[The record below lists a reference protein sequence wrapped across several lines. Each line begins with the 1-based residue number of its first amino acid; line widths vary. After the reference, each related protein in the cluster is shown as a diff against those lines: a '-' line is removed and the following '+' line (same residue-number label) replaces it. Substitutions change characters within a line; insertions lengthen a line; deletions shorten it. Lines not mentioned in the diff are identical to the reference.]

1 MSPEISELT
10 SFLNELE
17 KHLSNA
23 YDPKNLGKE
32 DEEKKFEED
41 KVIFTKMT
49 KRLRIAYECFIEAG
63 FTEQQA
69 WEMFL
74 ITYKKSLE

>member
-1 MSPEISELT
+1 MSPEINELT

-17 KHLSNA
+17 KHLSSA
-23 YDPKNLGKE
+23 YDSKNLGKE
-32 DEEKKFEED
+32 DEGKKLEED
-41 KVIFTKMT
+41 KATFTKMA

-74 ITYKKSLE
+74 ITYKNSLE